1 MKTLNPRA
9 RRCPICSSPS
19 KKKGF
24 TKQGRQRWYCKECKY
39 SFTATDDRQKH
50 AQEFAEFLTYITT
63 TTPRRLSAR
72 DTRAWDRKHAW
83 CWQTRPIWTPTG
95 QVYDQV
101 FIDGTYIAY
110 NWCVLIAYTRE
121 GVIAYQLCDRESK
134 AAYLALL
141 RRLPAPIVATTD
153 GAAGALAAIKQEWP
167 TTRIQRCLVHVQRN
181 IRQVTT
187 TRPQTEAHKALYK
200 LALDLTKVDTREGA
214 IAWQN
219 SLHAFHELYD
229 TWLAEKTYR
238 EETRQEN
245 IPSFARKNK
254 KWWYTHTP
262 TRKIVGSLDRY
273 VKQGVLFT
281 FLDPTLD
288 VSSVL
293 ESTTNRL
300 EGGVNAPLKEFLH
313 IHRGWSQP
321 HLLTALDY
329 WLYSRSINTQP
340 MSDFASN
347 KTQVRKKPVSTPSDK
362 PAEID
367 THIDMERPW
376 EDGLN
381 IRKGRIGS

>member
-1 MKTLNPRA
+1 M
-9 RRCPICSSPS
+9 
-19 KKKGF
+19 
-24 TKQGRQRWYCKECKY
+24 
-39 SFTATDDRQKH
+39 
-50 AQEFAEFLTYITT
+50 
-63 TTPRRLSAR
+63 
-72 DTRAWDRKHAW
+72 
-83 CWQTRPIWTPTG
+83 
-95 QVYDQV
+95 
-101 FIDGTYIAY
+101 
-110 NWCVLIAYTRE
+110 
-121 GVIAYQLCDRESK
+121 
-134 AAYLALL
+134 
-141 RRLPAPIVATTD
+141 
-153 GAAGALAAIKQEWP
+153 
-167 TTRIQRCLVHVQRN
+167 QRN

-219 SLHAFHELYD
+219 SLHAFHGLYD

-238 EETRQEN
+238 EETHLEN

-281 FLDPTLD
+281 FLDPSLD

-340 MSDFASN
+340 MSDCASN
-347 KTQVRKKPVSTPSDK
+347 KTQVRKKPVSAPSDK